1 MARRRVFEVDEAIDI
16 ATDLFWRQGYDR
28 TSVSDLTEAMGITPP
43 SFYHAFGSKEALFEA
58 VLKRYL
64 TGPLGFIDKALA
76 QPTALAV
83 AEHFLR
89 GYADTFIDPAHP
101 GCLSVNS
108 ALPIG
113 GEKDYVRNLLF
124 DARRAMRKRLQTRL
138 EAAKASG
145 DLPTDANVDD
155 LARFIQVVYYG
166 LSIEAQSGASRK
178 DLHRSVDLALRA
190 WPHIAPKRSR
200 PVLKGTRDRR
210 RGPKSTG

>member
-1 MARRRVFEVDEAIDI
+1 MSSRTPHAVAHPPERSAYDADFYSWSLDQARLIRARQWARVDIENIAEEIESLGREQFNKLESALRVLMLHMLKWDHQPASRSRSWALSIETQRLELGDVIADNPGLKPRIPEAMAR
-16 ATDLFWRQGYDR
+16 GYR
-28 TSVSDLTEAMGITPP
+28 
-43 SFYHAFGSKEALFEA
+43 
-58 VLKRYL
+58 
-64 TGPLGFIDKALA
+64 KA
-76 QPTALAV
+76 
-83 AEHFLR
+83 
-89 GYADTFIDPAHP
+89 
-101 GCLSVNS
+101 
-108 ALPIG
+108 
-113 GEKDYVRNLLF
+113 
-124 DARRAMRKRLQTRL
+124 RL